1 MSRPFLANTSLTDDR
16 VIGGQIIQGSTI
28 FQGARYLKKNFSSE
42 GNRRRFTISVWC
54 KRNITGTYVAFMG
67 PYADNSNRDT
77 FRIDNNDRLEFQ
89 STGNSSNC
97 KTVSRFRDTNAW
109 YNFMVAVDITRT
121 LQVDRIKFYVN
132 GELQTHSENSYAHN
146 IQLKFNDNV
155 DHYVGCRGLSGGPD
169 LEFNGYLSQFYYVDG
184 AALDPSH
191 FGYTDFQTG
200 IWRPKKFVTN
210 VNNNYTYGSST
221 STSPSGTWT
230 ASGNGWGSNPPS
242 HIFDD
247 DYSNYMNNNA
257 GGQIIT
263 WNTTSYNLS
272 GKLEI
277 ECRSSSGLYDIYVN
291 GNSTKVADT
300 PSGSDYYMVD
310 CGTHDQINEI
320 QFAGTTY
327 NTGTGLGSAG
337 IYVRG
342 IYVDGIQLKN
352 GATHDFG
359 KNGFYL
365 PLDGSDNLSK
375 DMSSNNNHFT
385 PNVLSATVPFV
396 RAKGGPLP
404 ILNTNKGGTTARLGV
419 RPDPLASNL
428 VLACPLSDRSRAGG
442 FDVHHLITGSGS
454 AHTLA
459 PDGVSV
465 KTDSKNFYG
474 SSGSTSFDGSNDHI
488 DIPSSTDFDIGTGDF
503 TCEAY
508 VKLNSGAGGR
518 TSCVVF
524 NKSAPGASSNSSFYF
539 GCGSNGASLYL
550 STSGNSWT
558 TYIEVAQDMIDSN
571 YHHIVWQRTSNILQ
585 IYIDGVKQTTFQ
597 ASSNHTISQDV
608 YTSTRQCNIGTQDAQ
623 GSMFKG
629 EIQDLRFYK
638 GVAKYSDDF
647 LVGSTHSA
655 VVPDSPSG
663 IAVSRKFEPS
673 SSGSVSFE
681 GTTSYL
687 EIPNHSDLEVTN
699 QDFCFE
705 AFIYPTGAGN
715 NGFGYLF
722 NKGFHNQITFRN
734 NNNDPQMECYFA
746 SAGSGSYDIAAGFAS
761 GNNSVPLHQWSH
773 VALTRSSGTLK
784 WFINGEEKASQ
795 SAGTLG
801 TNSTNFSIGTYLPSP
816 ANYEFKGGISNVR
829 ITVGEAVYTSNFTP
843 SSEPLTLTSQGVT
856 SSNVKLLCCK
866 DKLDSTVA
874 EKIPTGSITRY
885 NSAYSTA
892 TSPFGDDTIS
902 RASSYAYLNR
912 SRNRKSGAVSQ
923 GSLFLTRDNYTLQ
936 TATIVFG
943 PGYITS
949 GKYYWEI
956 DYSDGTYGQYA
967 GITAEFNQ
975 SAGEIA
981 SQSNKSYIGSQYKK
995 LFNAS
1000 SGSSYTEQGPGTV
1013 SFALDV
1019 DNRILTAYYNNNVI
1033 QIDTTI
1039 PNATTTQ
1046 YAPFIFS
1053 TNDGAGGVNWKDA
1066 HFNFGQRPFIF
1077 TPPEGYETISSSH
1090 IEPPSIL
1097 NPRKHFESIVYTPN
1111 SGGLTVTG
1119 LEFKPDLLWFKSR
1132 NQAYHHYIF
1141 DVVRGT
1147 GALSLRPSDSTPEPA
1162 SSDATH
1168 VTEFLTNG
1176 FYMNSASGINDNGS
1190 GTDGCVAWAWKGGS
1204 PITSSGGSVRF
1215 DGANG
1220 TNLHISNNA
1229 DIQLGSTSNWTIE
1242 FWFKRIGA
1250 YSDYDVIIG
1259 KGTSGTYEWFI
1270 EGFADGSVDF
1280 LYSND
1285 GSTTWSG
1292 QLNIIAAGSQ
1302 DNDRWYHIA
1311 VVRNG
1316 SGANSFKM
1324 YVDGTQTFSNQ
1335 AFDIYAGTAN
1345 LDIGGY
1351 GGASAQ
1357 DPPVVISNLRIVKGT
1372 SVYTSNFTPPTSP
1385 LTNITNTKLLCCQTI
1400 RSATEAAVSPGSITV
1415 NGGCAPTSSNPFD
1428 AFSIDGV
1435 GYQNATAAGL
1445 DGGTKN
1451 PTGASVNTKA
1461 GFSIISYTAT
1471 QNVNASY
1478 SHGLNQAP
1486 EIIMVK
1492 RRDGNTSWGV
1502 YYSML
1507 TGSGQNTNYMSLNT
1521 NGAVGANNSGTTPVG
1536 GVSNSFMHLHED
1548 YFAPSYNAYANA
1560 GNNNIDRLIAYMWHS
1575 VPGYSKMG
1583 YYQGNGGLDGK
1594 FVYTG
1599 FKPAFVLLKRH
1610 TDSTNNW
1617 EIRDNKR
1624 VTNNPNNERLF
1635 PNTNDTKSVGEGI
1648 DFFNNGFKLRNS
1660 GTGSNSND
1668 KIYIYMAF
1676 AEQPLTTQYG
1686 TQSNGE

>member
-1 MSRPFLANTSLTDDR
+1 MSRPFLSNTSITDDR
-16 VIGGQIIQGSTI
+16 AIGGQIIQGSTI

-200 IWRPKKFVTN
+200 IWRPKKFDTN
-210 VNNNYTYGSST
+210 VNSNYTYGSST

-230 ASGNGWGSNPPS
+230 ASGNGWGSHPPS

-263 WNTTSYNLS
+263 WNTTSYNLR

-359 KNGFYL
+359 KNGFYF

-385 PNVLSATVPFV
+385 PNVFSATVPFV

-524 NKSAPGASSNSSFYF
+524 NKSAPGATSNSSFYF
-539 GCGSNGASLYL
+539 GCGNNGASLYL

-558 TYIEVAQDMIDSN
+558 TWIEVAQDMIDSN

-585 IYIDGVKQTTFQ
+585 IYIDGVKQTAYAANQ
-597 ASSNHTISQDV
+597 NNTIAQDV
-608 YTSTRQCNIGTQDAQ
+608 FTSTRQCNIGTQDAQ
-623 GSMFKG
+623 GSMFNG

-687 EIPNHSDLEVTN
+687 EIPNHSDLEVTD

-705 AFIYPTGAGN
+705 AFIYPTGTSN

-734 NNNDPQMECYFA
+734 NNNDPQMEAYFA

-784 WFINGEEKASQ
+784 WFINGKEKASQ

-801 TNSTNFSIGTYLPSP
+801 TNSTNFSIGTYLPS
-816 ANYEFKGGISNVR
+816 ASNYEFKGGISNVR

-874 EKIPTGSITRY
+874 EKIPTGSITRS

-902 RASSYAYLNR
+902 RAGGYSVINVLLH
-912 SRNRKSGAVSQ
+912 RKAGSVSD
-923 GSLFLTRDNYTLQ
+923 GNLFLDNANYTQ
-936 TATIVFG
+936 QKANIIFG
-943 PGYITS
+943 PGNITT

-956 DYSDGTYGQYA
+956 DYLDGTYGQYA
-967 GITAEFNQ
+967 GITANFDQ
-975 SAGEIA
+975 GAGEIA
-981 SQSNKSYIGSQYKK
+981 SQANKSYTGSQYYKI
-995 LFNAS
+995 FNQTGGVS
-1000 SGSSYTEQGPGTV
+1000 FTEQGPGTV

-1019 DNRILTAYYNNNVI
+1019 DNQIFTAYYNNNVI
-1033 QIDTTI
+1033 FIDTTI
-1039 PNATTTQ
+1039 PNASTTQ

-1053 TNDGAGGVNWKDA
+1053 TNDGASGSIWKDS
-1066 HFNFGQRPFIF
+1066 HFNFGQRPFRF
-1077 TPPEGYETISSSH
+1077 TPPDGYETISIANIPHIPKIIKPEKFFHTFQYTGNGGSSKT
-1090 IEPPSIL
+1090 IDDLP
-1097 NPRKHFESIVYTPN
+1097 
-1111 SGGLTVTG
+1111 
-1119 LEFKPDLLWFKSR
+1119 FKPDLIWQKNISTSYHNRIWDSVRGWNSSLYTNR
-1132 NQAYHHYIF
+1132 LNQEDNYY
-1141 DVVRGT
+1141 DYGVVRSIGP
-1147 GALSLRPSDSTPEPA
+1147 G
-1162 SSDATH
+1162 H
-1168 VTEFLTNG
+1168 VTLEQWRHSNFLANLNG
-1176 FYMNSASGINDNGS
+1176 QSYIN
-1190 GTDGCVAWAWKGGS
+1190 WAWKAGTPEVPTSGSVYFDANGDYLSLASTSDFDFGTGDFTLELYFKCEGYSNTPYLLEFRTSGGAES
-1204 PITSSGGSVRF
+1204 GSIVFYVTSSGNITF
-1215 DGANG
+1215 WYAGADRI
-1220 TNLHISNNA
+1220 LSNNT
-1229 DIQLGSTSNWTIE
+1229 ITLRKWTHVALV
-1242 FWFKRIGA
+1242 R
-1250 YSDYDVIIG
+1250 S
-1259 KGTSGTYEWFI
+1259 SGT
-1270 EGFADGSVDF
+1270 
-1280 LYSND
+1280 
-1285 GSTTWSG
+1285 T
-1292 QLNIIAAGSQ
+1292 
-1302 DNDRWYHIA
+1302 
-1311 VVRNG
+1311 
-1316 SGANSFKM
+1316 KM
-1324 YVDGTQTFSNQ
+1324 YVDGVVQTSTYSDSNDYGDGGRPL
-1335 AFDIYAGTAN
+1335 F
-1345 LDIGGY
+1345 IGVRRNSGSSLNNQSWN
-1351 GGASAQ
+1351 GQ
-1357 DPPVVISNLRIVKGT
+1357 ISNVRIVKGT
-1372 SVYTSNFTPPTSP
+1372 AVYTSNFTPSTTP
-1385 LTNITNTKLLCCQTI
+1385 LTNITNTKLLCCQSTT
-1400 RSATEAAVSPGSITV
+1400 SATTAAVTPGTIST
-1415 NGGCAPTSSNPFD
+1415 GGNVGTDISQNPFD
-1428 AFSIDGV
+1428 AFSIDGI
-1435 GYQNATAAGL
+1435 GYTTASAATAATSSNLTAG
-1445 DGGTKN
+1445 N
-1451 PTGASVNTKA
+1451 ISISQASVNTKA
-1461 GFSIISYTAT
+1461 GFSIIMY
-1471 QNVNASY
+1471 
-1478 SHGLNQAP
+1478 
-1486 EIIMVK
+1486 
-1492 RRDGNTSWGV
+1492 
-1502 YYSML
+1502 
-1507 TGSGQNTNYMSLNT
+1507 TGSGGQGNIPHGLLQDPDMVVVKGITNNNSHWQTYHSSFGTGSTVNRVYWSSNSSSDASATNMFKINPGAGTILLNT
-1521 NGAVGANNSGTTPVG
+1521 GDHYFNSA
-1536 GVSNSFMHLHED
+1536 SHQYIM
-1548 YFAPSYNAYANA
+1548 YC
-1560 GNNNIDRLIAYMWHS
+1560 WHS
-1575 VPGYSKMG
+1575 VPGYSKFDQ
-1583 YYQGNGGLDGK
+1583 YFGNGQSSDGK

-1599 FKPAFVLLKRH
+1599 FRPAFVFLKR
-1610 TDSTNNW
+1610 TSGSGNNW
-1617 EIRDNKR
+1617 EQRDNVR
-1624 VTNNPNNERLF
+1624 NPYNPADSRLF
-1635 PNTNDTKSVGEGI
+1635 ANTTDTPSVGEGV
-1648 DFFNNGFKLRNS
+1648 DFLSNGFKVRN
-1660 GTGSNSND
+1660 GGNGSNAND
-1668 KIYIYMAF
+1668 QTYLYMAI
-1676 AEQPLTTQYG
+1676 AEQPLTSPFG
-1686 TQSNGE
+1686 TQSNAR